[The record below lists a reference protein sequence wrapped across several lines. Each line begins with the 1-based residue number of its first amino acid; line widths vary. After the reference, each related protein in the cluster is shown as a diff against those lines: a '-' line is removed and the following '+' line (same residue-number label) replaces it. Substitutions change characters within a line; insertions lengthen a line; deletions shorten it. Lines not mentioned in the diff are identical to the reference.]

1 MLYNI
6 YLYFTV
12 SAIVGMG
19 CTSSS
24 QCTDVLANTTCLLSQ
39 CACVSGY
46 IGTTCTGK
54 TTLNAVIF
62 CLKILIGNLLD
73 DRIVSLKMGNLLILS

>member
-1 MLYNI
+1 
-6 YLYFTV
+6 
-12 SAIVGMG
+12 MG

-24 QCTDVLANTTCLLSQ
+24 QCTDVLANTTCLSSQ

-54 TTLNAVIF
+54 TQNHPKCWPIFENIDRTL
-62 CLKILIGNLLD
+62 K
-73 DRIVSLKMGNLLILS
+73 